1 MLRKIGTIVC
11 LSVIVQ
17 LQSFG
22 QSDITSKQLSLA
34 EHALLDFITSDSI
47 NDLSLDLFNENLRFG
62 VPTKLTNGTSLLK
75 KKDTIYLQLMGSG
88 RLYQIQKQGKGIYN
102 LIRLDSTFYAGS
114 NFGCINLLYKDTLFQ
129 FGGTGFWNIKNHFT
143 FYSKKTHEWE
153 FFTTKQPLPVY
164 QSPEKGI
171 IHYTDQEKGKLY
183 LSNSI
188 NRLEFPASLNTSLTD
203 TCSVFDFKEK
213 TWKNLGRI
221 NPRLKEIAEKSTDL
235 KTIFGPYI
243 VFHSDLEMYWLNFS
257 TNQFGKLVKDK
268 QAEFREKW
276 LKIYKGKPEY
286 MFQFVMGNQFY
297 LIRIENNGEL
307 QYESIELDNKDFNDS
322 DAQPIYS
329 NNFIN
334 TLLRNIEPGRPIIGN
349 VFIVLLVLLL
359 YSFYNKHIQKKKTPM
374 EVQSILYKNFYSA
387 LTAVEKELIQAI
399 YELQIK
405 QEQISIKTINKI
417 MGVQQKDTIT
427 QNKSRSD
434 YFLRINQKFKLA
446 TRASELLIV
455 KQREETDKRIYNYN
469 INPVFIDSMKTLILN
484 NQ

>member
-17 LQSFG
+17 LHSFG
-22 QSDITSKQLSLA
+22 QSDITSKQLSLV

-153 FFTTKQPLPVY
+153 FFTTKQILPVY

-307 QYESIELDNKDFNDS
+307 QYESIELDSKDFNDS

-359 YSFYNKHIQKKKTPM
+359 YSFYNKRIQKKKTPM

>member
-22 QSDITSKQLSLA
+22 QSDITSKQLSLV

-153 FFTTKQPLPVY
+153 FFTTKQTLPVY